1 MIEALEPLNVFIES
15 ACVGAIFDHASCTL
29 FLADWSGHII
39 PDECREPINE
49 AFYAVWWDN
58 RHFAKSRPEEGGC
71 VFGNQTDDKQQW
83 WDRNRLTT
91 KLRDKGCAV
100 VCVAAVE
107 RNCLACRPG
116 QQYITA
122 ALSIH
127 SQGDIRVLAV
137 LMEDNILICI
147 LLSGVGFD
155 SKSGVLRIPLW
166 TGVIIPASLMEPVN
180 EAVRSFWRDK
190 NFFVKQRSEGCV
202 FGNQMKGLHRWLTRH
217 ERVAGLVAM
226 GCSVET
232 V

>member
-1 MIEALEPLNVFIES
+1 VWWLRCLLDRSGRTGLAAGILKSRRTHHRVEEPRVGMIEALETINVFIES

-137 LMEDNILICI
+137 LMED
-147 LLSGVGFD
+147 
-155 SKSGVLRIPLW
+155 
-166 TGVIIPASLMEPVN
+166 VI
-180 EAVRSFWRDK
+180 F
-190 NFFVKQRSEGCV
+190 
-202 FGNQMKGLHRWLTRH
+202 
-217 ERVAGLVAM
+217 
-226 GCSVET
+226 
-232 V
+232 